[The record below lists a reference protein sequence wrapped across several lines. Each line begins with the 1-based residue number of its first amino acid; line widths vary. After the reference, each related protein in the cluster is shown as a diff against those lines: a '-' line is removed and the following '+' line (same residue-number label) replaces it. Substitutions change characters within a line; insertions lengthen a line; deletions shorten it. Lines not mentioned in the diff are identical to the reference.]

1 MIYLPKSEFSNNINQ
16 QPQQDKQFNNINNET
31 KTQIFT
37 WKTPSMRRVK
47 TTGRLGVHPIA
58 LIMIKGRL
66 HKPNSKSSNGYTNYP
81 TIDIIISNLQKRK
94 IEKYHQKNRA
104 YYSSDISRTRA
115 PKDNHT
121 VQNVAQDVPDMLS
134 KFQPN
139 RTTNDLRS
147 EVFCKAVPRKP
158 RRGCSPFLLFS
169 HFSSLC
175 VFLLRIQHTLLPV
188 QVEYYPIFMKQAKVH
203 FGSLTST

>member
-1 MIYLPKSEFSNNINQ
+1 MKQRHTNFYVENPFNEKSKNHGTIRSPPNCSYY
-16 QPQQDKQFNNINNET
+16 DKR
-31 KTQIFT
+31 KVTQ
-37 WKTPSMRRVK
+37 
-47 TTGRLGVHPIA
+47 
-58 LIMIKGRL
+58 
-66 HKPNSKSSNGYTNYP
+66 PNSKSSNGYTNYP
-81 TIDIIISNLQKRK
+81 TIDIIISNSQKRK

-115 PKDNHT
+115 PKDDHT
-121 VQNVAQDVPDMLS
+121 IQNVAQDVPDMLS